1 MDIPLLPDIVAI
13 FCLSIGVLL
22 VCHQVKIP
30 PIVGFLLT
38 GVLCGP
44 TALGLVQNP
53 HAVELLAEIGVV
65 LLLFSIGLEMSG
77 EELMRLKRPVFVGG
91 TAQVVL
97 TVGAFMCLGVLTG
110 QTWQQSMMYGF
121 LASLSST
128 AIVLS
133 RLQQKAQSES
143 PHSPY
148 KNNFILKGGFLI
160 SVIVGLDTRA
170 TMDLDTTIKGFT
182 LTHEAI
188 RKIFT
193 EICAIQIADDV
204 QLEVVGIS
212 DIRETD
218 DYPGIRVALKANY
231 PPISVPL
238 TVDVTTGDM
247 ITPREVEYT
256 FSLLFDDR
264 TISILA
270 YNLETVLAEKLETV
284 LSRNIANT
292 RPRDY
297 YDVHILYALRGAEC
311 DKATLR
317 RALERTTQKRGSGT
331 ILTDYPEIMK
341 EIRESDTLRRL
352 WEKYSREYEY
362 AKDISF
368 DDTCNTIQTIM
379 DAIMV

>member
-1 MDIPLLPDIVAI
+1 MITKNPMQLKAFIKNKAAEKHISAQLVMQNYMLERLLERI
-13 FCLSIGVLL
+13 
-22 VCHQVKIP
+22 
-30 PIVGFLLT
+30 
-38 GVLCGP
+38 
-44 TALGLVQNP
+44 
-53 HAVELLAEIGVV
+53 
-65 LLLFSIGLEMSG
+65 
-77 EELMRLKRPVFVGG
+77 
-91 TAQVVL
+91 
-97 TVGAFMCLGVLTG
+97 
-110 QTWQQSMMYGF
+110 
-121 LASLSST
+121 SLS
-128 AIVLS
+128 A
-133 RLQQKAQSES
+133 
-143 PHSPY
+143 Y
-148 KNNFILKGGFLI
+148 KQNFILKGGFLI
-160 SVIVGLDTRA
+160 SAIVGLDTRT
-170 TMDLDTTIKGFT
+170 TMDLDTTVKGFT

-188 RKIFT
+188 RAIFN
-193 EICAIQIADDV
+193 EICEVHIEDDV
-204 QLEVVGIS
+204 KLEIVGIS

-264 TISILA
+264 KISVLA

-297 YDVHILYALRGAEC
+297 YDIHILYALRGAEC
-311 DKATLR
+311 DKKMR
-317 RALERTTQKRGSGT
+317 RALELTAGKRGSSV

-341 EIRESDTLRRL
+341 EIRESDTLRKL

-368 DDTCNTIQTIM
+368 DETCNTIQTIM
-379 DAIMV
+379 DAVMK